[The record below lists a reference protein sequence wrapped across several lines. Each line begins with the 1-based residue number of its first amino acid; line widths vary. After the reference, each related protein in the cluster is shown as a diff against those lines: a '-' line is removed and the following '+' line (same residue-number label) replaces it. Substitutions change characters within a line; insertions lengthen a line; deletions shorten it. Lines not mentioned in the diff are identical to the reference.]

1 MKLRIIDRILAA
13 VVGLFLMA
21 LAIVPLVDSLFN
33 LGLWDCIVHF
43 VSVKSTK
50 HLIALAG
57 CCFGLLLGGLLCL
70 HLAVRRPKRQGFVM
84 QATETGELS
93 ISIRAIEDLVNKCV
107 EKHEELHVTSTS
119 LENTRNGLVISLRV
133 SLATGVNIPLAVSA
147 LQKQIRQYVTAC
159 SGVDVYEVKVQV
171 DTTSTKTKAS
181 IYAVPDMLET
191 VTPLALEQP
200 AQPETPAPQPEN
212 KEPEEKCL
220 HQRLFGEE
228 EQPATVPVPPAEEPE
243 KAEEN
248 VPSDEA
254 IEAWEANVPSDE
266 AETELESLSGLTDEL
281 EAIAIEDLKA
291 LDGADETDLTDE

>member
-13 VVGLFLMA
+13 VVGLFLVAM
-21 LAIVPLVDSLFN
+21 AIVPLADALFN
-33 LGLWDCIVHF
+33 LGLWEFVVHF

-50 HLIALAG
+50 HLIALSG
-57 CCFGLLLGGLLCL
+57 CCCGLLLAGALCL
-70 HLAVRRPKRQGFVM
+70 HLATRRPKRQGFVM
-84 QATETGELS
+84 QSTDAGELS
-93 ISIRAIEDLVNKCV
+93 ISIRAIEDLVSKCV
-107 EKHEELHVTSTS
+107 EKHEELHVSSTS

-171 DTTSTKTKAS
+171 DTTSTKAKAS

-191 VTPLALEQP
+191 TTSLALEEP
-200 AQPETPAPQPEN
+200 AEVEAPAPQPEA
-212 KEPEEKCL
+212 KETEEKCL

-228 EQPATVPVPPAEEPE
+228 EQPAIVPAPPAEETE
-243 KAEEN
+243 KTEEN

-254 IEAWEANVPSDE
+254 TEAWETNVPSDE
-266 AETELESLSGLTDEL
+266 AELESLAGLTDDP
-281 EAIAIEDLKA
+281 EAAAIEDLKA
-291 LDGADETDLTDE
+291 LDGADETDLTEE